1 MNTPC
6 KMRKILILP
15 NVANAPTLIGV
26 YDTSCNLVES
36 HTLEIPLSDGLVPFF
51 VEFENKGVKFKE
63 LYFVRGPGSFM
74 ALKLIYLFAKT
85 LQITKNIALYATDA
99 FYFNNNSPI
108 KAYGN
113 CYFIKE
119 NVEERHT
126 SPNIL
131 LKTYNATN
139 TIPPIAPFA
148 LPKVLNVEIFSTEL
162 NPLYVLPPI

>member
-15 NVANAPTLIGV
+15 NVANAPTLVGV
-26 YDTSCNLVES
+26 YDTNCNLVES
-36 HTLEIPLSDGLVPFF
+36 HALAIPLSDGLVPLF
-51 VEFENKGVKFKE
+51 VGFKNKGVEFKE

-119 NVEERHT
+119 NMESQSAE
-126 SPNIL
+126 SPKISL
-131 LKTYNATN
+131 QTYSGA
-139 TIPPIAPFA
+139 IPPIAPFA
-148 LPKVLNVEIFSTEL
+148 LPQVLDLEIFGTEL
-162 NPLYVLPPI
+162 NPLYIFPPI